1 MPHLTIEY
9 SRNLQDG
16 FALAE
21 TLREVNATLV
31 ASGQIRDELDL
42 KSRIVPLD
50 ETVVGTGAGDRGF
63 VYCALR
69 VLPGRTDEVKASIS
83 ERIGTVMRNRIP
95 RPAGMVVQLS
105 VEIIEMHKPS
115 YVKEVLAA

>member
-9 SRNLQDG
+9 SRNLEDG
-16 FALAE
+16 FALDE

-50 ETVVGTGAGDRGF
+50 RTVVGTAGGQRGF
-63 VYCALR
+63 VYCVLR
-69 VLPGRTDEVKASIS
+69 VLPGRTDEVKAEMS
-83 ERIGTVMRNRIP
+83 ERIGVVMRNRIP
-95 RPAGMVVQLS
+95 RRAGTVVQLS
-105 VEIIEMHKPS
+105 VEIVEMHKPS

>member
-9 SRNLQDG
+9 SRNLEDG
-16 FALAE
+16 FALAD
-21 TLREVNATLV
+21 TLSEVNATLV
-31 ASGQIRDELDL
+31 DSGQIRDELDL

-50 ETVVGTGAGDRGF
+50 TTVVGTAAGDRGF
-63 VYCALR
+63 VYCILR
-69 VLPGRTDEVKASIS
+69 LLPGRTDDVKAEMS
-83 ERIGTVMRNRIP
+83 ERIGVVMRRRIP

>member
-9 SRNLQDG
+9 SRNLEDS
-16 FALAE
+16 FALAD

-31 ASGQIRDELDL
+31 ASGQIKDELDL

-50 ETVVGTGAGDRGF
+50 VTVVGTGAGARGF
-63 VYCALR
+63 VYCLLR
-69 VLPGRTDEVKASIS
+69 LLPGRTDEVKAELS
-83 ERIGTVMRNRIP
+83 ERIGVVMRNRIP
-95 RPAGMVVQLS
+95 RPDGMVVQLS
-105 VEIIEMHKPS
+105 VEVTEMHKPS